1 MVGSRA
7 FWILAG
13 GAAAVDLISKWW
25 IFQWLGDE
33 GRSYTVIEGF
43 FTLRGVHNSGGVWGI
58 GQDYRWAFA
67 VVRLVALFVILYL
80 YKTTRH
86 RSAAFVVGLGLIFG
100 GAVGN
105 LWDTL
110 FVTGGAGGGGG
121 GVRDFLE
128 FDLQF
133 MVWPTFNLAD
143 SFITVG
149 AVFLF
154 VHFFFVGEQ
163 LPGGASASASTEGAD
178 GVGASSSDPK

>member
-7 FWILAG
+7 FWILA
-13 GAAAVDLISKWW
+13 AAAASADLISKWA

-58 GQDYRWAFA
+58 GQDYRPVFA
-67 VVRLVALFVILYL
+67 VVRLIALFVILFL
-80 YKTTRH
+80 FKTTRH
-86 RSAAFVVGLGLIFG
+86 RTVPFVIGLAFIFG

-110 FVTGGAGGGGG
+110 FVTAGPGGQGG

-149 AVFLF
+149 AVLLF
-154 VHFFFVGEQ
+154 VHFFFLGERV
-163 LPGGASASASTEGAD
+163 PADAGSTGSTGSTEG
-178 GVGASSSDPK
+178 VGAGSTDSK